1 MRGSVVHGGG
11 GGGGLPYDT
20 IEPSNMKLQGSILL
34 AMGLGILAR
43 VWFDIIS
50 DGAWDSGKGLV
61 QVLGHL

>member
-1 MRGSVVHGGG
+1 
-11 GGGGLPYDT
+11 
-20 IEPSNMKLQGSILL
+20 MKLQGSILL
-34 AMGLGILAR
+34 AMGLGILER